1 VHSPRTARA
10 QVITVH
16 DLAFERHPELFA
28 SAYRRWAHVAHR
40 GAARRADIV
49 ICPSETTA
57 ADVRELWGIAPAKIV
72 VARHGPGQSCA
83 DQPQRAGAPGHF
95 LYVGDAEPRKDLPTL
110 LAAHRRYAGTAS
122 QPVPLVLAGSAHAEQ
137 PYVVVERHP
146 TAARLRE
153 LLGAAVALV
162 HPAVHEGVGLTL
174 LEAMRAGAPVIAAAA
189 AGSIE
194 TCGDAARYV
203 RPGDPAQ
210 LAVALAELAAN
221 PALQNQLSERGR
233 ERSDAFSWNLA
244 ARAHRDAYSVA
255 LAQ

>member
-1 VHSPRTARA
+1 VYSRRAARA

-40 GAARRADIV
+40 DAARRADIV

-57 ADVRELWGIAPAKIV
+57 ADVRELWGIAPAKII
-72 VARHGPGQSCA
+72 VARHGPGQSRA
-83 DQPQRAGAPGHF
+83 DEPQRARNPGHF

-110 LAAHRRYAGTAS
+110 LTAHRRYAAAAS
-122 QPVPLVLAGSAHAEQ
+122 EPVPLVLAGSAHAEQ
-137 PYVVVERHP
+137 PFVVVERHP

-153 LLGAAVALV
+153 LLGGAVALV
-162 HPAVHEGVGLTL
+162 HPAVHEGFGLTL
-174 LEAMRAGAPVIAAAA
+174 LEAMRDGTPVIAAAA

-203 RPGDPAQ
+203 RPGDTEE
-210 LAVALAELAAN
+210 LAAALAEMAAD
-221 PALQNQLSERGR
+221 PALQTQLTQRGQ
-233 ERSDAFSWNLA
+233 ERSASFSWNLA